1 MDGKSLNASLAYVQ
15 ALKRSA
21 HDGLEGGDK
30 VGSAAHGGPSF
41 AELLSGIAEDVVSAT
56 KQSEL
61 MSVKAA
67 AKQVELVDVITGDQC
82 RSRAGIRGCG
92 ARPGGPGL
100 SEHHADAD
108 LEQSQWKC
116 PKYWT
121 WPVTGS
127 TCC

>member
-67 AKQVELVDVITGDQC
+67 AKQVELVDVIT
-82 RSRAGIRGCG
+82 AVTN
-92 ARPGGPGL
+92 A
-100 SEHHADAD
+100 EVA
-108 LEQSQWKC
+108 LESVVAVRDRVVQAYQNIMRM
-116 PKYWT
+116 PI
-121 WPVTGS
+121 
-127 TCC
+127 